1 MKRRHRM
8 EKPEEKIMNE
18 VETPERN
25 RDWMESVK
33 VPVPLNELMK
43 MKDRIFELEKAV
55 DRAKQD
61 YIKQRDLRWEVEKKL
76 DTKTMAYEVLK
87 ADYQKLLGMDEVV
100 E

>member
-1 MKRRHRM
+1 M
-8 EKPEEKIMNE
+8 EKPEDKIMNE

-55 DRAKQD
+55 DAKERESKEESSKYWEQWRRAD
-61 YIKQRDLRWEVEKKL
+61 EAEKKYN
-76 DTKTMAYEVLK
+76 ALK
-87 ADYQKLLGMDEVV
+87 KDYQKLLGMDE
-100 E
+100 EGEKADE

>member
-1 MKRRHRM
+1 M

-43 MKDRIFELEKAV
+43 MKDRIFELERKIEKAERDC
-55 DRAKQD
+55 DR
-61 YIKQRDLRWEVEKKL
+61 QRDIRWDVEKKL
-76 DTKTMAYEVLK
+76 DTKTMAYEALK
-87 ADYQKLLGMDEVV
+87 ADYQKLLGMDE
-100 E
+100 EGEKADE

>member
-1 MKRRHRM
+1 M

-43 MKDRIFELEKAV
+43 MKDRIFELEKAI
-55 DRAKQD
+55 DEKERENKEESSKYWEQWRRAD
-61 YIKQRDLRWEVEKKL
+61 AAEKK
-76 DTKTMAYEVLK
+76 YETLK
-87 ADYQKLLGMDEVV
+87 ADYQKLLGIEEEGEKADE
-100 E
+100 

>member
-1 MKRRHRM
+1 M
-8 EKPEEKIMNE
+8 EKPEDKIMNE

-55 DRAKQD
+55 DENGRELKKADNEYWDQWRRANKAEEAL
-61 YIKQRDLRWEVEKKL
+61 K
-76 DTKTMAYEVLK
+76 ALK
-87 ADYQKLLGMDEVV
+87 ADYQKLLGMDE
-100 E
+100 EGEKADE

>member
-1 MKRRHRM
+1 M
-8 EKPEEKIMNE
+8 EKPEDKIMNE

-55 DRAKQD
+55 DRAEQD
-61 YIKQRDLRWEVEKKL
+61 
-76 DTKTMAYEVLK
+76 
-87 ADYQKLLGMDEVV
+87 
-100 E
+100 